1 MIRRSTWPCATLH
14 NNNNNN
20 NNWFLYS
27 AFLVWDTT
35 QSALQCI
42 ITPVTGFNI
51 NPALIVHLLNSLG
64 SILAR
69 CYFRG
74 AHMPHHATNNV
85 RILPGTHLYTC
96 VESSHVDKASC
107 WRTKS
112 AGHWRES
119 NPEPFDP
126 ESRVQSNIPRHLHGT
141 CIIPSFQKFGTIL
154 GQCILRP
161 ECKRL
166 SQAANHRS
174 HRWR

>member
-1 MIRRSTWPCATLH
+1 MHWTHCNLIGWKMNRYTCTCSQWIELSLIFNCYKI
-14 NNNNNN
+14 NN

-51 NPALIVHLLNSLG
+51 DPALIVHLLNSLG
-64 SILAR
+64 SILVR

-85 RILPGTHLYTC
+85 RILPGTHLYTWM
-96 VESSHVDKASC
+96 ESSNVDKVSC

-112 AGHWRES
+112 ASHWRES
-119 NPEPFDP
+119 NPQPFDP
-126 ESRVQSNIPRHLHGT
+126 ESRVQSNIPRHQYRVA
-141 CIIPSFQKFGTIL
+141 QK
-154 GQCILRP
+154 
-161 ECKRL
+161 
-166 SQAANHRS
+166 
-174 HRWR
+174 